1 MAIGAAQ
8 ILSAQLTISGEC
20 SGTSRCSGARTVVHY
35 SVSFSLSIITLSLAV
50 GVLQLLILIV
60 RMITIPIAD
69 TCIRY

>member
-50 GVLQLLILIV
+50 GVLLILIV

-69 TCIRY
+69 TCIRF